1 MKRRSIFTLLL
12 SFLLL
17 VAFPLSASAGKPITP
32 PTPLEYVGIGDSI
45 GYGMSATPGNDYY
58 TKFSGYLASR
68 ALAQNKPFVS
78 FNTASPGLTSSQLDD
93 EVAGRTTTTLTH
105 AKLPGA
111 NVVTISIGGN
121 NLMHPLLDYVAAL
134 YGVSTDDPN
143 FMNVM
148 AAAVNANPGVLSNA
162 MLWQILLPG
171 TELKNA
177 FAAGVADFKADLP
190 TLISGIKAL
199 APLTKIYFLSVNNPL
214 YGNDQFRSFLDGYIV
229 QINNELKARA
239 SAYGYTVV
247 DVYTAFNANTGSQ
260 PLVGFDM
267 SANPATYDPHPT
279 DAGHKLI
286 YDLLVAAYAQP
297 VKGRK

>member
-17 VAFPLSASAGKPITP
+17 VAFPLSASAGKPVAP

-45 GYGMSATPGNDYY
+45 AYGMSATLGNDYY
-58 TKFSGYLASR
+58 SKFSAYLASR
-68 ALAQNKPFVS
+68 ALAQNKPFLT
-78 FNTASPGLTSSQLDD
+78 FNTAKPGLTSSQLDD
-93 EVAGRTTTTLTH
+93 EVSGRTTVTSTR
-105 AKLPGA
+105 ANLPGA
-111 NVVTISIGGN
+111 TVVTISIGGN

-134 YGVSTDDPN
+134 YGVSTDDPD

-148 AAAVNANPGVLSNA
+148 AAAVNANPSKLSNA

-171 TELKNA
+171 SELKNA

-199 APLTKIYFLSVNNPL
+199 APATKIYFLSVNNPL

-239 SAYGYTVV
+239 STYGFTLV
-247 DVYTAFNANTGSQ
+247 DVYTAFNAYTGTQ
-260 PLVGFDM
+260 PLVGFNM
-267 SANPATYDPHPT
+267 AGNPATYDPHPT
-279 DAGHKLI
+279 DAGHQLI
-286 YDLLVAAYAQP
+286 YNLLVTAYTQTA
-297 VKGRK
+297 KGRK